1 MCGMCGSITVDM
13 CSLDLRARWGES
25 QCLFSS
31 LGEETQKMS
40 CGSASQESP
49 YSCDSSVPVRVV
61 GFSTPGPR
69 TVQRPPVDVSRGLG
83 LNHPEEGKSQ
93 GGEDMGVHHGEEDT
107 SSAFWAH
114 AQEPEPYVERPL
126 SGIQRQES
134 QLSQQLSQQ
143 LQRFAAI
150 EDEGVSAFDVQK
162 SRLKPLSVHG
172 SHDVGAETG
181 SDPLPRSLSFC
192 MENRRRP
199 NMKQARH
206 EDATRVS
213 MLDGGSDGIV
223 AGTLQTQFSAQ
234 RKSFEGKKE
243 EGKNEKKARRYSP
256 KGFERNTDALPIPKL
271 SRAWTAPEPL
281 PELTAS
287 MVERILDKEF
297 NTPDE
302 EKKQPQVKEKRRSPR
317 DVPTAEFLDNV
328 AALKDVHGEA
338 AERKQHSQDLLKG
351 AYGTEERLKHQTS
364 RLNSKN
370 MDYGLWR

>member
-1 MCGMCGSITVDM
+1 MCAICGSNTVEL
-13 CSLDLRARWGES
+13 CSMDLRGRCGGA
-25 QCLFSS
+25 QVAFSS
-31 LGEETQKMS
+31 LGEETQRMS
-40 CGSASQESP
+40 YGSASQESP

-61 GFSTPGPR
+61 GFSTPEPR
-69 TVQRPPVDVSRGLG
+69 TVQRPPVDVSRGLIQR
-83 LNHPEEGKSQ
+83 EEERNQ
-93 GGEDMGVHHGEEDT
+93 GGEEGEAHPVEEDT

-114 AQEPEPYVERPL
+114 AQGQELHEERTL

-150 EDEGVSAFDVQK
+150 EDEGVSAFDMQK
-162 SRLKPLSVHG
+162 SKLKPLSVHG
-172 SHDVGAETG
+172 SREVGADTG
-181 SDPLPRSLSFC
+181 SDILPRSFSS

-199 NMKQARH
+199 STRQMRRENSTRDGMW
-206 EDATRVS
+206 DAGNNS
-213 MLDGGSDGIV
+213 IV
-223 AGTLQTQFSAQ
+223 AGTLQAQFSAQ
-234 RKSFEGKKE
+234 RKSFEGVKE
-243 EGKNEKKARRYSP
+243 EAKNEKKARRYSP
-256 KGFERNTDALPIPKL
+256 KGFERNSHALPIPKL

-302 EKKQPQVKEKRRSPR
+302 EQKDLQVKEKRRSPR
-317 DVPTAEFLDNV
+317 DVPTTEFLDNV

-338 AERKQHSQDLLKG
+338 AERKQHGQDLFKG

-364 RLNSKN
+364 RLNSKHL
-370 MDYGLWR
+370 DYGAWR

>member
-1 MCGMCGSITVDM
+1 MCAICGSNTVEM
-13 CSLDLRARWGES
+13 CSMDLRGRWGGA
-25 QCLFSS
+25 QVVFSS

-69 TVQRPPVDVSRGLG
+69 VLQRPPIDVSRGLIQ
-83 LNHPEEGKSQ
+83 PEEGRNQ
-93 GGEDMGVHHGEEDT
+93 VGEEVEVHPGEEDT

-114 AQEPEPYVERPL
+114 AQGQEIPEERTL

-150 EDEGVSAFDVQK
+150 EDDSASAFDMQK
-162 SRLKPLSVHG
+162 SKLKPLSVHG
-172 SHDVGAETG
+172 SRDVGADTG
-181 SDPLPRSLSFC
+181 SDPLSRSLSSC

-199 NMKQARH
+199 NTKQMRRENAAR
-206 EDATRVS
+206 DG
-213 MLDGGSDGIV
+213 MLDAGNHGIV

-234 RKSFEGKKE
+234 RKGFEGVKDEPKS
-243 EGKNEKKARRYSP
+243 EKKARRYSP
-256 KGFERNTDALPIPKL
+256 KGCERNTHALPIPKL

-302 EKKQPQVKEKRRSPR
+302 EQKQIQVKEKRRSPR

-338 AERKQHSQDLLKG
+338 AERKQQSQDLFKG
-351 AYGTEERLKHQTS
+351 AYGNEERLQHQTS
-364 RLNSKN
+364 RLNSKK

>member
-1 MCGMCGSITVDM
+1 
-13 CSLDLRARWGES
+13 
-25 QCLFSS
+25 
-31 LGEETQKMS
+31 
-40 CGSASQESP
+40 
-49 YSCDSSVPVRVV
+49 
-61 GFSTPGPR
+61 
-69 TVQRPPVDVSRGLG
+69 VSRGLIQA
-83 LNHPEEGKSQ
+83 EEE
-93 GGEDMGVHHGEEDT
+93 GGEDVGVLHGEEDT
-107 SSAFWAH
+107 SSAFWTH
-114 AQEPEPYVERPL
+114 AQEQEPCVERTL
-126 SGIQRQES
+126 SAIQRQES

-143 LQRFAAI
+143 LQRFAAL
-150 EDEGVSAFDVQK
+150 EDESDSAFDMQK
-162 SRLKPLSVHG
+162 SRLKPLSVLG
-172 SHDVGAETG
+172 TRDEEETG
-181 SDPLPRSLSFC
+181 SDPLPRSLSSC

-199 NMKQARH
+199 NMKQMRH
-206 EDATRVS
+206 ENAARNSVW
-213 MLDGGSDGIV
+213 DGGSNGIV

-234 RKSFEGKKE
+234 RKSFDGEKE
-243 EGKNEKKARRYSP
+243 DVKNEKKARRYSP

-297 NTPDE
+297 NTPED

-317 DVPTAEFLDNV
+317 DVPTTEFLDNV